1 MSEQSLFNFRR
12 TRREFLRDV
21 ATLGGVMVGMSYL
34 AACQAPAQPQTGGEG
49 GVAVVAPETA
59 AVPGQLPRNETLYLA
74 GFQWG
79 PPTTFNPVAAG
90 QITWPA
96 GGQHQ
101 QIYQTLFGY
110 NLLTGGLDPILG
122 KEMMFS
128 DETTATVTMQP
139 DTYWQDGEPLT
150 VEDVLFTF
158 ALAQRHADLVYSTF
172 WDYVA
177 EVTAT
182 DDRTLQFKLNPERLN
197 PGMFKNFL
205 ATIRILPKH
214 IWEAREQSGESL
226 TLIVDNEPVGS
237 GPYKVMAF
245 SPERVALVRD
255 DNYWGQALYGAPAPM
270 YIVHPIFKSNDDGNL
285 ALQRGEVDLSQ
296 QFVPQIWK
304 MWEDRGLPVGTWFK
318 EEPYYIPGSIPLLFV
333 NGHKPGLE
341 NPQVRRALAYAINY
355 PQIAE
360 TAMSRYSSPANASL
374 IIPDGGEAKFFDAEL
389 VKANG
394 WEYNPTKT
402 AEILEQELGAT
413 KGSDGIYVLPDGTR
427 LGPYTAQTPYGW
439 TDWMTAI
446 DLVAQSATEVGI
458 EVRAEFPDAP
468 VVTTHMQQGDFDLA
482 LWFVAGAGP
491 ASPWQ
496 RFRDVMDNRGVP
508 TFGQAAFWNYGR
520 FEHPDIAGL
529 LDKVAASADEAEQ
542 QQLFGEI
549 DTIFRENIP
558 AIPLMYRPLEFYEY
572 NESVWTGFPNEVNPV
587 APPTAERL
595 GIQILYAIKP
605 KE

>member
-1 MSEQSLFNFRR
+1 MSEVSLFSLRTSRR
-12 TRREFLRDV
+12 QFLLNV
-21 ATLGGVMVGMSYL
+21 ATVGSLTVAAGYL
-34 AACQAPAQPQTGGEG
+34 AACQAPAPTGGEG
-49 GVAVVAPETA
+49 SAAVGAAEVVAGE
-59 AVPGQLPRNETLYLA
+59 LPRNETVYVA

-79 PPTTFNPVAAG
+79 PPTTFNPIAAG
-90 QITWPA
+90 SITWPA

-101 QIYQTLFGY
+101 QIYETLFGY
-110 NLLTGGLDPILG
+110 NLISGGLDPVLG
-122 KEMMFS
+122 KELTFS
-128 DETTATVTMQP
+128 DETTALVTLQP
-139 DTYWQDGEPLT
+139 EPHWQDGEPLT
-150 VEDVLFTF
+150 MDDVLFTYD
-158 ALAQRHADLVYSTF
+158 LAKRHTDLNFSTF

-177 EVTAT
+177 EVTVTEDGA
-182 DDRTLQFKLNPERLN
+182 LQYKLNAERLN

-205 ATIRILPKH
+205 ATVRILPKH
-214 IWEAREQSGESL
+214 IWEAREATGESL

-237 GPYKVMAF
+237 GPYKVLDA

-255 DNYWGQALYGAPAPM
+255 DNYWGKAVYGELAPK
-270 YIVHPIFKSNDDGNL
+270 YVVHPIFKSNDDGNL
-285 ALQRGEVDLSQ
+285 ALQRGAVDVSQ

-304 MWEDRGLPVGTWFK
+304 MWEAGQPVGTWFK

-341 NPQVRRALAYAINY
+341 NPLVRRALAYSINY
-355 PQIAE
+355 PQIAA

-374 IIPDGGEAKFFDAEL
+374 IIPDGGEAKFFDAET

-394 WEYNPTKT
+394 WEYNPEK
-402 AEILEQELGAT
+402 AVAILEKELGAT
-413 KGSDGIYVLPDGTR
+413 KSSDGIYVLPDGTR

-446 DLVAQSATEVGI
+446 DLVAQSATEIGI
-458 EVRAEFPDAP
+458 EVRSEFPDAP
-468 VVTTHMQQGDFDLA
+468 IVTTHMQQGDFELA
-482 LWFVAGAGP
+482 LWYVAGAGP

-496 RFRDVMDNRGVP
+496 RFRDVLDDRGVP
-508 TFGQAAFWNYGR
+508 EFGQAAFWNYGR
-520 FEHPDIAGL
+520 FQHADIAGL

-549 DTIFRENIP
+549 DSIYRENIP

-572 NESVWTGFPNEVNPV
+572 NESVWTGFPNADNPI

-595 GIQILYAIKP
+595 GTKLLYAVKP
-605 KE
+605 KG